1 MTVEQKAPRPPYSS
15 LSVLK
20 PTPKPALPP
29 AQPAAQAAPAPAED
43 SENVVIRCKL
53 NIRNLNKNELI

>member
-1 MTVEQKAPRPPYSS
+1 M
-15 LSVLK
+15 K